1 MDDSNDLKPSTAQHD
16 AIVDCIG
23 RLVVPPVDLTKPGTR
38 VLDSGT
44 GDVFKAIAIQAQSRA
59 VALIEVADNRIGQW
73 LIDLAASLP
82 GGHDVKLVGTDIS
95 PAKFP
100 QTPEPFKIGFT
111 TQSIKEPWPSKW
123 HNSFDLVHQRLVLGA
138 CGSFSHKQA
147 VKNLIELVKPGGWIQ
162 MIECDQVCGINDGP
176 AMHEFIDLVS
186 WVFVSVMGGTIS
198 YAGHLKEWME
208 ELGLT
213 DVQDRGVPLLLG
225 AANPKK
231 ELAARTALSTALAME
246 PLIAYANS
254 KIYVS
259 WLCE

>member
-1 MDDSNDLKPSTAQHD
+1 
-16 AIVDCIG
+16 
-23 RLVVPPVDLTKPGTR
+23 
-38 VLDSGT
+38 
-44 GDVFKAIAIQAQSRA
+44 
-59 VALIEVADNRIGQW
+59 
-73 LIDLAASLP
+73 
-82 GGHDVKLVGTDIS
+82 
-95 PAKFP
+95 
-100 QTPEPFKIGFT
+100 
-111 TQSIKEPWPSKW
+111 
-123 HNSFDLVHQRLVLGA
+123 
-138 CGSFSHKQA
+138 
-147 VKNLIELVKPGGWIQ
+147 

-176 AMHEFIDLVS
+176 AMHEFIDLGA

-208 ELGLT
+208 ERGLT